1 MSACSNTVSEGAGV
15 VGNGDEN
22 ADDIIR
28 GDTVAKI
35 DRRVNTGDVA
45 GCICCSNVGDSNSLR
60 NDVRANN
67 RSGWFMM
74 SDMCARELR
83 TRKVSPG
90 RCSLRLSLWIYLHF
104 VTITSLHKKGTGP
117 QASRQ
122 HGNDFLPLHSTLI
135 KQHRP

>member
-74 SDMCARELR
+74 SDMWARELR
-83 TRKVSPG
+83 TRKVSPVVALFVS
-90 RCSLRLSLWIYLHF
+90 RCGYTYILSLLR
-104 VTITSLHKKGTGP
+104 VLTKKGRDHKRRVSTETI
-117 QASRQ
+117 SF
-122 HGNDFLPLHSTLI
+122 HFIPLS
-135 KQHRP
+135 